1 MAIEVNGELIDDE
14 SIRREAASLRL
25 ASPDIFEGLDPI
37 DAGIE
42 LRDRARHQLIS
53 NVLLMQQ
60 ARKESVPPEILGP
73 QPLIGDGARSELQ
86 LDQLIGKIIGKV
98 SKPKRK
104 SIVEYYRSHPD
115 EFQIPE
121 MIRASHIVRNVDETH
136 TEASARE
143 MIEQVARKLADGAD
157 FATLDDLYSDCPG
170 NGGELGWI
178 ARGQMVS
185 EFEEVVFALQ
195 PGQVSPNFRTIFG
208 FHIVLL
214 IERNSSRMPVLEEVY
229 DRIEDQLHRV
239 KQRAA
244 LDQFVAQLWK
254 QAAIRQLKV

>member
-14 SIRREAASLRL
+14 SIRREATSLRL

-42 LRDRARHQLIS
+42 LHDRARHQLIS

-60 ARKESVPPEILGP
+60 ARKESVPPE
-73 QPLIGDGARSELQ
+73 LQ
-86 LDQLIGKIIGKV
+86 LDQLVGKIIGKV
-98 SKPKRK
+98 SKPNRK
-104 SIVEYYRSHPD
+104 AIVAYYRSHLD

-121 MIRASHIVRNVDETH
+121 LVRASHIVRNVDEPKNADQAQA
-136 TEASARE
+136 EATARE
-143 MIEQVARKLADGAD
+143 MIEQVARKLAEGAD
-157 FATLDDLYSDCPG
+157 FATLADLYSDCPG
-170 NGGELGWI
+170 NGGELGWM

-185 EFEEVVFALQ
+185 EFEDVAFALQ
-195 PGQVSPNFRTIFG
+195 PGQVSPIFRTIFG

-214 IERNSSRMPVLEEVY
+214 IERNSSRMPILEEVY

-239 KQRAA
+239 RQRAA

-254 QAAIRQLKV
+254 QAAIRELKV